1 VQLHFTHS
9 TGKEYHAIMT
19 QFQPLLSEYTYI
31 FMNSLIRDQPY
42 ACEKEMLI
50 ITSRLIEHRVLIK
63 C

>member
-50 ITSRLIEHRVLIK
+50 ITSRLIER
-63 C
+63 